1 VLLPRLGTAIN
12 LKEMNHTMAMMQKYG
27 LLKTPVD
34 LSKRVFKP

>member
-1 VLLPRLGTAIN
+1 
-12 LKEMNHTMAMMQKYG
+12 MNHTMAMMQKYG

>member
-12 LKEMNHTMAMMQKYG
+12 LKEMNHTKEMMVKYG

-34 LSKRVFKP
+34 LSKRVFAP